1 MVTAMTVLIW
11 AAISKCDWVRQAFL
25 TRWHYWTVVFIWVQL
40 VFPGDFR
47 NSWQANSISTE
58 RYLAA
63 CVTSDSCELWE
74 VRGTQC
80 WRTYYCGDRKT
91 RLITQGETQT
101 SHHLLPFC
109 MFYLCCV
116 ILNHGSVV
124 VDKLMR
130 LSLHSGFPLVLI
142 ILDFWRLKNPEI
154 GHWSWKSADI
164 LSQRCWK
171 SIRIVRPL

>member
-1 MVTAMTVLIW
+1 MCHWGFIVETSVMVTAMTVLIW

-63 CVTSDSCELWE
+63 CVTSDSCKLWE

-101 SHHLLPFC
+101 SRHLLSFC
-109 MFYLCCV
+109 MFYLRCV
-116 ILNHGSVV
+116 
-124 VDKLMR
+124 R
-130 LSLHSGFPLVLI
+130 QLVLVM
-142 ILDFWRLKNPEI
+142 LAGCDVSKLTE
-154 GHWSWKSADI
+154 S
-164 LSQRCWK
+164 
-171 SIRIVRPL
+171 VE